1 MLTVTALN
9 GLRRIS
15 HAFFTREGGVSDGL
29 FASLNCGFGSGDDP
43 KRVCENRDRAMGYF
57 GLAGKDLN
65 TVCQVQSAEVAVV
78 EQTWTTEQRPQAD
91 AVVTRRPGIALGI
104 LSADC
109 APVLF
114 ADAKAGVIGA
124 AHAGWRGAKAG
135 VLEATVDVMTRLG
148 ATPMRITA
156 AVGPCIARESY
167 EVGNEFLDEFIAES
181 TYNARFFSVAPREGH
196 FMFDLPGYTAN
207 RLAALGL
214 GAVDSI
220 IADTCGDEARF
231 FSYRR
236 ATQRGETAYGL
247 GLSTIVMET

>member
-15 HAFFTREGGVSDGL
+15 HAFFTREGGVSEGL

-43 KRVCENRDRAMGYF
+43 KRVRENMDRAMGHF
-57 GLAGKDLN
+57 SLGGKDLN
-65 TVCQVQSAEVAVV
+65 TVYQVQSAEVAVV
-78 EQTWTTEQRPQAD
+78 EKTWTIEQRPHVD
-91 AVVTRRPGIALGI
+91 AVVTRRAGIALGI
-104 LSADC
+104 LTADC

-114 ADAKAGVIGA
+114 ADADACVIGA

-135 VLEATVDVMTRLG
+135 VLEATVRAMTRLG
-148 ATPMRITA
+148 ATQGRITA

-167 EVGNEFLDEFIAES
+167 EVGSEFHAEFIAES
-181 TYNARFFSVAPREGH
+181 TYNARFFSAAPREGH
-196 FMFDLPGYTAN
+196 FMFDLPGYITK

-214 GAVDSI
+214 GTVDAV

-236 ATQRGETAYGL
+236 ATQRGETNYGL
-247 GLSTIVMET
+247 GLSAIVLET

>member
-15 HAFFTREGGVSDGL
+15 HAFFTREGGVSEGL

-43 KRVCENRDRAMGYF
+43 KRVRENMDRAMGHF
-57 GLAGKDLN
+57 SLGGEDLN
-65 TVCQVQSAEVAVV
+65 TVYQVQSAEVAVV
-78 EQTWTTEQRPQAD
+78 EKTWTIEQRPQAD
-91 AVVTRRPGIALGI
+91 AVVTRRAGIALGI
-104 LSADC
+104 LTADC

-114 ADAKAGVIGA
+114 ADAEASVIGA

-135 VLEATVDVMTRLG
+135 VLEATVRAMTRLG
-148 ATPMRITA
+148 ATQGRITA

-167 EVGNEFLDEFIAES
+167 EVGSEFHAEFIAES
-181 TYNARFFSVAPREGH
+181 TYNARFFSAAPRARH
-196 FMFDLPGYTAN
+196 FMFDLPGYITK

-214 GAVDSI
+214 GAVDAV

-236 ATQRGETAYGL
+236 ATQRGETNYGL
-247 GLSTIVMET
+247 GLSAIVLET